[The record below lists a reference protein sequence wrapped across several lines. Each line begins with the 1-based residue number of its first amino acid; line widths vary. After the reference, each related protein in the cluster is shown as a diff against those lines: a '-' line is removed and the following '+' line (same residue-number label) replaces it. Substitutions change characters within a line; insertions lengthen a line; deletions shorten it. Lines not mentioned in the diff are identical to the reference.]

1 MWRRRHVRRLN
12 RLGAYIA
19 VGLIAAVAPASAA
32 AANKQFWTSTTLDRV
47 ANDVVGTTDMSV
59 LSEDD
64 AAEWATFFPADTDS
78 ENVLGFVG
86 LQIPLLYH
94 KIFLS
99 PFVYSTFNTW
109 GSTGTAQG
117 NEYAFSVAAMSLIHE
132 SFHWRLFS
140 GDESTVNA
148 CALKFFPYYL
158 AKDFNVPETVT
169 ETTTQQVPVTTTT
182 RVPVTHFKVIKRRVK
197 LNGTWVIRRTLRAVT
212 TYTTKTVTSYESRPV
227 TTTVPNPLF
236 QTLAADASDFYVHQ
250 PPPYNAGV
258 CSV

>member
-1 MWRRRHVRRLN
+1 VVLRLF
-12 RLGAYIA
+12 RLGAYLA
-19 VGLIAAVAPASAA
+19 VGLIASVAPANAGAA
-32 AANKQFWTSTTLDRV
+32 SRQLWTSTTLDRI
-47 ANDVVGTTDMSV
+47 ANDVAGTTDMSV

-64 AAEWATFFPADTDS
+64 AAEWATFLPGTDS

-86 LQIPLLYH
+86 LQVPFLYH
-94 KIFLS
+94 KILLS

-109 GSTGTAQG
+109 GTTGTAQG

-148 CALKFFPYYL
+148 CALKYFPDYI
-158 AKDFNVPETVT
+158 ARDFNVPETVT
-169 ETTTQQVPVTTTT
+169 QTTTQQVPVTTTT
-182 RVPVTHFKVIKRRVK
+182 TVPVTHFKVIKRRVK
-197 LNGTWVIRRTLRAVT
+197 MNGTWVMRRTLRAVT
-212 TYTTKTVTSYESRPV
+212 TYATKTVTSYESRPV

-236 QTLAADASDFYVHQ
+236 QTLVADASDFYAHQ